1 MSTAPLV
8 RDPSTSR
15 LLDDGYDL
23 FIQGSH
29 LIVRKIPYVTPAGVV
44 AYGCLAYPITVSG
57 DRISDDTGDHR
68 IWFIGEQPCNEHGQA
83 LPGASAQV
91 RAITRGLAASFM
103 ISSKP
108 LNGYAD
114 QYAKVTSYA
123 RMLSHPAQALDPTV
137 TATPGAGWQEV
148 EDGLPFVYRDTASS
162 RAGLAELNSK
172 FRAHRIAIIGLGGT
186 GSYILDQVAKT
197 CVDAIELFDG
207 DFLDNHNAYRAPGA
221 ADIEDL
227 RGRPNKAE
235 YYAERYSHM
244 HTGITAHTAY
254 LDEENVTLLEGATFV
269 FLAAADAEARPAI
282 MAWLTEHRIPLVDV
296 GMGVEEADGHLSGL
310 LRATTHFPERAA
322 RPAPAPDPAPAPAG
336 GGMDEYD
343 RNIQTADLNAL
354 NAVLA
359 VIAWKKYVGYYAEH
373 AHAVETIYK
382 VFTGEIHNKGAE

>member
-23 FIQGSH
+23 VIQGSH
-29 LIVRKIPYVTPAGVV
+29 LIVRKIPHVTPAGVV

-137 TATPGAGWQEV
+137 TPTPGAGWQEV
-148 EDGLPFVYRDTASS
+148 EDRMPFVYRDTASS

-310 LRATTHFPERAA
+310 LRVTTHFPERAA
-322 RPAPAPDPAPAPAG
+322 GPAPAPDPAPAG

-373 AHAVETIYK
+373 THAVETIYK